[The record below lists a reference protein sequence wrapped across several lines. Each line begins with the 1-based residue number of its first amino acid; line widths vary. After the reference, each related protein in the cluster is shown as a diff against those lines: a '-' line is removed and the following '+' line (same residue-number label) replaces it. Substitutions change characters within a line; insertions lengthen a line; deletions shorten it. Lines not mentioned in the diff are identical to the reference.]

1 MITED
6 ELLKEIIE
14 NVDKCKTEHLAIVDS
29 LVCTDLEEIPAEIL
43 NSNQLIW
50 AEPQAGVY
58 VVNTHY
64 ISHFKKHFTSLRQ
77 TLQESVNNGYLVK
90 SERFEDIVP
99 ENKFKFKDKDTT
111 HIAIITMFSNKDIVP
126 CYAEFLQQMTIPAG
140 VSVDVIL
147 GDNSGRDTVKNLFNE
162 IVAQNKDKFK
172 DYHLVDLGLPYV
184 IHEDE
189 HYLAEDKHM
198 HVALKY
204 SELLREPSQHYDYIL
219 KIEDDMGPPSDGLER
234 LYAHMK
240 SFERKKRKVAC
251 VAGYYR
257 QKLNPDLP
265 CLSMQPEIWGKIPKM
280 TEMQPRLIRVEMQG
294 GGFAL
299 YSCKAYREVLPYRL
313 VFKNAYGNFYM
324 TGWDGYIGE
333 EWADTGWE
341 QYCDGTMCCEHYF

>member
-1 MITED
+1 MITEE
-6 ELLKEIIE
+6 ELLQEVVE

-29 LVCTDLEEIPAEIL
+29 AVCADLKEIPL
-43 NSNQLIW
+43 DTLKSNKLIW
-50 AEPQAGVY
+50 FEPQEGVY
-58 VVNTHY
+58 VVNTHR
-64 ISHFKKHFTSLRQ
+64 IGHFKKHFTSLRQ
-77 TLQESVNNGYLVK
+77 TLQESVNNGYELK
-90 SERFEDIVP
+90 SERFKGIVP
-99 ENKFKFKDKDTT
+99 ENKFKFKAKDSI

-126 CYAEFLQQMTIPAG
+126 CYAEFLQQMTIPPG

-147 GDNSGRDTVKNLFNE
+147 GDNSGRDTVKNLFNQ

-198 HVALKY
+198 HVAIKY

-219 KIEDDMGPPSDGLER
+219 KIEDDMGPPNDGLER
-234 LYAHMK
+234 LYKQMK
-240 SFERKKRKVAC
+240 SFEKKKRKVAC
-251 VAGYYR
+251 VAGYYK
-257 QKLNPDLP
+257 QKLNPELP

-333 EWADTGWE
+333 EWSNSGWE
-341 QYCDGTMCCEHYF
+341 QYCDGTMYCEHYF